1 MLYSI
6 NSSPP
11 NTPVNIL
18 VGLFLKELNGWT
30 DEEMLSAVYFDYR
43 VRHALGITDFEKQRL
58 CINTVSNFRSRLCTH
73 EAKTGEDLLQQEVD
87 ALTGEL
93 IKVSEMDTSLARQD
107 SMMVSANCKK

>member
-1 MLYSI
+1 
-6 NSSPP
+6 
-11 NTPVNIL
+11 
-18 VGLFLKELNGWT
+18 
-30 DEEMLSAVYFDYR
+30 MLSAVYFDYR
-43 VRHALGITDFEKQRL
+43 VQHALGITDFEKQRL
-58 CINTVSNFRSRLCTH
+58 CINTVSNFRSRLCAH